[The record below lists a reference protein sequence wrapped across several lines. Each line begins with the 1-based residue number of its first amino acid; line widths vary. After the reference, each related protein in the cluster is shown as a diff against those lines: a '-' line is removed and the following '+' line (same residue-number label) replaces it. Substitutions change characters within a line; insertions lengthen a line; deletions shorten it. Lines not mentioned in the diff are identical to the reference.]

1 MIILDIFSHFPGEF
15 NVLETLISGFVAFV
29 LGVVWYHPK
38 IVGEETKELINKQSN
53 GFKPSCIMY
62 VVALFFWL
70 VTSSVYT
77 FLTNFLEPT
86 STAELLSLST
96 FLWVGFILPTALLNG
111 LFNGKKLV
119 VIGVDSTYFLAGLYL
134 FAVVHDVL

>member
-1 MIILDIFSHFPGEF
+1 MIILDIFSHFPGGF
-15 NVLETLISGFVAFV
+15 NFLSTAISAFVAFV

-38 IVGEETKELINKQSN
+38 IVGQETADLIEKETK
-53 GFKPSCIMY
+53 GFKPGPLAY

-77 FLTNFLEPT
+77 FLKTFLEPT

-111 LFNGKKLV
+111 MFSGKKLN
-119 VIGVDSTYFLAGLYL
+119 VIGLDSTYFLAGLYL
-134 FAVVHDVL
+134 FAVVHDVI